1 MRRGE
6 SHSLRAGSERGNRE
20 TAAGARSR
28 PWLVP
33 GAATAPPEGFVLR
46 PWFGFAHT
54 KALSV
59 LSLPL
64 LAIALLIAAVCF
76 VAFAVYSP
84 FRRRR
89 GTGEQQ
95 RTLASNEFGFEHAIE
110 AYEGVIDAHIRR
122 QK

>member
-6 SHSLRAGSERGNRE
+6 SHSLCAGSERGNRE
-20 TAAGARSR
+20 TAAGARSQPR
-28 PWLVP
+28 LVP
-33 GAATAPPEGFVLR
+33 GTATAPLEGFVFR
-46 PWFGFAHT
+46 PWFGLAHT
-54 KALSV
+54 KTLSV

-89 GTGEQQ
+89 AAGERQ
-95 RTLASNEFGFEHAIE
+95 RLWASDEFGFEHAIE
-110 AYEGVIDAHIRR
+110 AYEEVIDAHIRR
-122 QK
+122 QE